1 MARVTDPGV
10 DRDVHIPYGV
20 RLATSWAWR
29 LILLAVTAY
38 LVLRVLGRFEVVVVP
53 FLIALLLV
61 ALTRPVTDLLTVV
74 MPRGVAA
81 LLTVLLVIAVVV
93 GLVTL
98 VGTQIAS
105 GFPDLEKQASSGLTE
120 VQHWL
125 ATGPL
130 HITTDQLA
138 DYVGRLQASISGHTG
153 TLVSSAFAAAGTV
166 SDVLAAIFIAL
177 FSTYFMLAQGDV
189 IWGWILKAL
198 PDAAQD
204 PMDVAGRRGWVTLTS
219 YIRATVLVAATDA
232 LGIGIGAAVLGVPLA
247 VPLGVLVFLGA
258 FVPVVGALVSG
269 IVAVLVALVSH
280 GPVTA
285 LIMLGV
291 VVAVQQVEAHVLQPF
306 LMGRAV
312 RVHPLAVILGIAT
325 GALAAGIVGALFAVP
340 VIAVGNTIGSSLAGR
355 ISDDDDR
362 FESAENPVAD
372 DSAPDEAE
380 VDASKPGGA

>member
-1 MARVTDPGV
+1 VSPAGKSKTVEV
-10 DRDVHIPYGV
+10 PYGV
-20 RLATSWAWR
+20 RLATDWAWR
-29 LILLAVTAY
+29 LIVVAGFVYLL
-38 LVLRVLGRFEVVVVP
+38 LRLLGIFEVIVVP
-53 FLIALLLV
+53 FLIAMLLV
-61 ALTRPVTDLLTVV
+61 ALTRPVTDLLTRWV
-74 MPRGVAA
+74 PRGVAA
-81 LLTVLLVIAVVV
+81 LLTVVLVMAIVA

-98 VGTQIAS
+98 VTTQIAS

-138 DYVGRLQASISGHTG
+138 GYVGRLQASLSTHTG
-153 TLVSSAFAAAGTV
+153 TLVSSAFSAAGTV
-166 SDVLAAIFIAL
+166 SDVLAGIFIAL

-198 PDAAQD
+198 PDVAQES
-204 PMDVAGRRGWVTLTS
+204 MDVAGRRGWVTLTS

-232 LGIGIGAAVLGVPLA
+232 LGIGIGAAILGVPLA
-247 VPLGVLVFLGA
+247 VPLGVLVFLAA
-258 FVPVVGALVSG
+258 FIPVVGALVSG

-285 LIMLGV
+285 LIMLGIV
-291 VVAVQQVEAHVLQPF
+291 VTVNQVEAHVLQPF

-312 RVHPLAVILGIAT
+312 RVHPLAVILGIAA
-325 GALAAGIVGALFAVP
+325 GALFAGIVGALFAVP

-355 ISDDDDR
+355 IADDDER
-362 FESAENPVAD
+362 FGSDENPVGDDVATDPHGAAD
-372 DSAPDEAE
+372 AT
-380 VDASKPGGA
+380 

>member
-1 MARVTDPGV
+1 VSPAGKSKTLEV
-10 DRDVHIPYGV
+10 PYGV
-20 RLATSWAWR
+20 RLATDWAWR
-29 LILLAVTAY
+29 LILIAAFVY
-38 LVLRVLGRFEVVVVP
+38 LLLRLLGIFEVIVVP
-53 FLIALLLV
+53 FLIAMLLV
-61 ALTRPVTDLLTVV
+61 ALTRPVTDLLTRWL
-74 MPRGVAA
+74 PRGVAA
-81 LLTVLLVIAVVV
+81 LLTVALVIAIVA

-98 VGTQIAS
+98 VTTQIAS

-138 DYVGRLQASISGHTG
+138 GYVGRLQASLSTHTG
-153 TLVSSAFAAAGTV
+153 TLVSSAFSAASTV

-198 PDAAQD
+198 PDVAQE

-232 LGIGIGAAVLGVPLA
+232 LGIGIGAAILGVPLA

-258 FVPVVGALVSG
+258 FIPVVGALISG
-269 IVAVLVALVSH
+269 IVAVLVALVSD
-280 GPVTA
+280 GFVTA
-285 LIMLGV
+285 LIMLAI

-312 RVHPLAVILGIAT
+312 RVHPLAVILGIAA

-340 VIAVGNTIGSSLAGR
+340 IIAVGNTIGSSLAGR
-355 ISDDDDR
+355 IADDDDR
-362 FESAENPVAD
+362 FGSHDNPVGD
-372 DSAPDEAE
+372 DVAPDPEGAA
-380 VDASKPGGA
+380 DAT

>member
-1 MARVTDPGV
+1 VSEAGEGKTV
-10 DRDVHIPYGV
+10 DVPYGV
-20 RLATSWAWR
+20 RLVTSWAWR
-29 LILLAVTAY
+29 LILVAAFVY
-38 LVLRVLGRFEVVVVP
+38 LLLRLLGIFEVIVVP
-53 FLIALLLV
+53 FLLAMLLV
-61 ALTRPVTDLLTVV
+61 ALTRPVTDLLHKSG
-74 MPRGVAA
+74 MPRGLAA
-81 LLTVLLVIAVVV
+81 LLTVLLVIAIVV

-105 GFPDLEKQASSGLTE
+105 GFPDLEKQASNGLTE

-138 DYVGRLQASISGHTG
+138 DYVGRLQSSLSSHTG
-153 TLVSSAFAAAGTV
+153 TLVSGAFAAAGTV
-166 SDVLAAIFIAL
+166 SDVLAGIFIAL

-189 IWGWILKAL
+189 IWRWVLGIL
-198 PDAAQD
+198 PDAAQE
-204 PMDVAGRRGWVTLTS
+204 PMDIAGRRGWVTLTS

-232 LGIGIGAAVLGVPLA
+232 LGIGIGAAILGVPLA

-258 FVPVVGALVSG
+258 FIPVVGALVSG

-285 LIMLGV
+285 LIMLGIV
-291 VVAVQQVEAHVLQPF
+291 IGVQQVEAHVLQPF

-312 RVHPLAVILGIAT
+312 RVHPLAVILGIAA
-325 GALAAGIVGALFAVP
+325 GALLAGIVGALFAVP

-355 ISDDDDR
+355 NDEEDQRYASD
-362 FESAENPVAD
+362 ENPVAD
-372 DSAPDEAE
+372 DVAPD
-380 VDASKPGGA
+380 